1 LKMAIR
7 EKLNSF
13 KNSAGARKIELKVS
27 EALRRLENSSV
38 SEGHFD
44 RQERISGWNQEKLCS
59 AHAVILGAGTAGN
72 YLAAGLSA
80 LGLGRISILDT
91 SRELPKHEDF
101 LSFLCSSSSK
111 AESLEEAVENLIDK
125 SVMVRIDSMCAGIRS
140 LPGLGKIDFIIDAS
154 SSYASKEGSLAYC
167 SKNMIPYISI
177 SADSER
183 CLVSAAMPGSQYA
196 LDDRMLLFEGK
207 RQGIIPSGIAAGLAL
222 DIARKFLMPLKNDV
236 MPDEEILYTLGSPER
251 IFYGDKIKMENHE
264 AKGYSIEDRVLVAG
278 AGAIGNFAALALSL
292 SGFKNIDIADFDSV
306 ELANANRQVLICDRD
321 SIRRGRR
328 KAEALA
334 DRISRISGL
343 NVSPI
348 IGKVVDSEQELD
360 SYERN
365 NGIIAVTEDFVRS
378 RSYRMIIGG
387 VDNPYARSCL
397 NRIAVS
403 MQIPYFDAGTDECSG
418 AVRAYIPGKSS
429 CLECQVGIYGIA
441 EEWKKRKAER
451 DSCQLNDKAPSV
463 VTSNMIAGSA
473 LAGEAL
479 SAAAGLF
486 PSLSA
491 VSYSSASRHP
501 LFVSGIGTAP
511 KQGCPCSARH

>member
-1 LKMAIR
+1 
-7 EKLNSF
+7 
-13 KNSAGARKIELKVS
+13 
-27 EALRRLENSSV
+27 
-38 SEGHFD
+38 
-44 RQERISGWNQEKLCS
+44 
-59 AHAVILGAGTAGN
+59 
-72 YLAAGLSA
+72 
-80 LGLGRISILDT
+80 
-91 SRELPKHEDF
+91 
-101 LSFLCSSSSK
+101 
-111 AESLEEAVENLIDK
+111 
-125 SVMVRIDSMCAGIRS
+125 
-140 LPGLGKIDFIIDAS
+140 
-154 SSYASKEGSLAYC
+154 
-167 SKNMIPYISI
+167 
-177 SADSER
+177 
-183 CLVSAAMPGSQYA
+183 
-196 LDDRMLLFEGK
+196 MLLFEGK

-236 MPDEEILYTLGSPER
+236 MPDEEILYTLCSPER
-251 IFYGDKIKMENHE
+251 IFYGDKIKMENYEANHE

-321 SIRRGRR
+321 SIKRGRR

-360 SYERN
+360 SYDRN

-418 AVRAYIPGKSS
+418 AVRAYIPGKSG
-429 CLECQVGIYGIA
+429 CLECQTGIYGIA

-463 VTSNMIAGSA
+463 VTSNMIIGSA

-501 LFVSGIGTAP
+501 LFVSGIGTAQ